1 MYILSSNKTC
11 LINSILQSYG
21 VVLKTY
27 SCQDKSEDCVASVSC
42 MHCPLSLR
50 HFPPS
55 LSVFQQNSTNK
66 DYFTAVM
73 LLVKQACSLN
83 HDASLQFL
91 SSQHRSPVPVFQ
103 KKRKW
108 DHVISNIH
116 LFTAAPFQCNI
127 TAGSRNCNSTLCHLV
142 GKRSLTSPPQ
152 TSSTLSSKLE

>member
-83 HDASLQFL
+83 HDSSLQFL
-91 SSQHRSPVPVFQ
+91 SR
-103 KKRKW
+103 

-116 LFTAAPFQCNI
+116 LFTAALFQYNI
-127 TAGSRNCNSTLCHLV
+127 TAGFRNCNSTLCHLV
-142 GKRSLTSPPQ
+142 GKPPLTSPPQ